1 MPTSPPFETRL
12 LDLLPPV
19 YREADAHGVL
29 AAFLALPGAALDD
42 LKALADR
49 FPELFDVDRCEARYL
64 PLLAALVG
72 WPWDPAPTPRMM
84 SGVY

>member
-1 MPTSPPFETRL
+1 VSAPFETRL

-19 YREADAHGVL
+19 CREADAQGDL

-49 FPELFDVDRCEARYL
+49 FPELFWPRSFTRSVIAFLASFL
-64 PLLAALVG
+64 PGISAHSFVCRG
-72 WPWDPAPTPRMM
+72 D
-84 SGVY
+84 SG

>member
-1 MPTSPPFETRL
+1 VSAPFETRL

-19 YREADAHGVL
+19 YREADAQGDL

-49 FPELFDVDRCEARYL
+49 FPELFDVDRCEARYRNRSRPCGSCFMSWL
-64 PLLAALVG
+64 CG
-72 WPWDPAPTPRMM
+72 PR
-84 SGVY
+84 